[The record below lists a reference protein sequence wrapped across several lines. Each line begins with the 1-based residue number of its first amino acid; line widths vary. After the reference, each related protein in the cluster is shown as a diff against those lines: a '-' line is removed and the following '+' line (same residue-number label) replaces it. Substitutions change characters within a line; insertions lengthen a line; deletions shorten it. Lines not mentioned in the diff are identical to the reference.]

1 MRTEQ
6 TFKASRS
13 EIVNQLVAN
22 QIKSN
27 RDNFDRP
34 CTFGMG
40 GRRVKSLQL
49 VTSRTVPK
57 LSHSKRVEI

>member
-6 TFKASRS
+6 TFKASSS

-40 GRRVKSLQL
+40 GRRVRSLESMN
-49 VTSRTVPK
+49 TK
-57 LSHSKRVEI
+57 NGGIA